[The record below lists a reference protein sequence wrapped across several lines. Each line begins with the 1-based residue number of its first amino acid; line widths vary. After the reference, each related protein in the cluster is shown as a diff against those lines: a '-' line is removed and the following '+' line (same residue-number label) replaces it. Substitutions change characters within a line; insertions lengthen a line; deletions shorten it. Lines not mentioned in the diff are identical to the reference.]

1 MPDELNPS
9 PTVAEPAAAPA
20 LQPAPTAEPTAAPA
34 TDPGQPQAEAKG
46 EELLLNIGG
55 GKTRPVNRNDPAW
68 QKEAAEKWWMIE
80 NFYTADERRM
90 SRAKRK
96 DRDLFMAALRGE
108 QVEGKPVEH
117 PLVEEV
123 RGFFKTQVAP
133 QPAQAAPAA
142 AGTLWAKLDDPAVKE
157 ELADTPVLAAAIN
170 EVRQVSQ
177 TREATFAKMAEDYKA
192 LLDRVES
199 GSGTQHE
206 AGFDQADVFNLQA
219 DLRDLSRTPQGRT
232 LLEKISQ
239 DEFGKVDVRRA
250 QAVLAQEYAEMIQA
264 NARAGKPEPDFQKDI
279 VEPSL
284 RSYNISTDAP
294 AAAAPAPKPE
304 PPKAQPSPAGGET
317 PPGGG
322 GRTEDVVDESTLT
335 PEQLRDRARA
345 KFDGRK
351 PTYLEKM
358 RPGGVG
364 RLHQRLVDSGIAP
377 K

>member
-1 MPDELNPS
+1 MDPVTPNPTPAPNAAPPS
-9 PTVAEPAAAPA
+9 ATPPVTAPVAES
-20 LQPAPTAEPTAAPA
+20 QPEPKPTTKPTMV
-34 TDPGQPQAEAKG
+34 DVMMPGGAKQS
-46 EELLLNIGG
+46 
-55 GKTRPVNRNDPAW
+55 VDWNDPKFRDKVAQNYW
-68 QKEAAEKWWMIE
+68 KLET
-80 NFYTADERRM
+80 YDTADERRM

-96 DRDLFMAALRGE
+96 DRDLFLAALKGE
-108 QVEGKPVEH
+108 QVDGKPVEH

-133 QPAQAAPAA
+133 QPAPAAPAV
-142 AGTLWAKLDDPAVKE
+142 AGTPWAKLDDPAVKE
-157 ELADTPVLAAAIN
+157 ELADTPALAAAID
-170 EVRQVSQ
+170 EIRQASQ
-177 TREATFAKMAEDYKA
+177 TREAAFVKMAEDYKA
-192 LLDRVES
+192 VLDRVES

-206 AGFDQADVFNLQA
+206 AEFDQADIFNLQA
-219 DLRDLSRTPQGRT
+219 DLRDLSRTPHGRT

-239 DEFGKVDVRRA
+239 EEFGKVDLRRA

-264 NARAGKPEPDFQKDI
+264 NARAGKPEPDFQTDI

-284 RSYNISTDAP
+284 KSYNLSANAP
-294 AAAAPAPKPE
+294 AAAAPATEPE
-304 PPKAQPSPAGGET
+304 PPKAQKPPAGGET

-335 PEQLRDRARA
+335 PEQLRDRARS